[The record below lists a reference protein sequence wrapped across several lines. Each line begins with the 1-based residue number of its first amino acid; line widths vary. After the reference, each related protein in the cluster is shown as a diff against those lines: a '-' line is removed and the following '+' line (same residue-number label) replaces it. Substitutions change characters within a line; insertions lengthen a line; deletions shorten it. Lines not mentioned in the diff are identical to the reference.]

1 MSVFPSLVGDGA
13 MLIPQQAKQTYS
25 RGILCICQ
33 GGCAS
38 EITVPTL
45 SSSKNLRLQRTLDF
59 QI

>member
-45 SSSKNLRLQRTLDF
+45 SLFRVPNLLIQLR
-59 QI
+59 IP